1 MVIANG
7 MACTVN
13 VVLPVTPDSAAEMV
27 AVPAETAVAR
37 ALPLIVATVVFD
49 ELQVAWFVTF
59 CVLPSEYVPV
69 AVNCCVPPAT
79 IVGFAGVTAIEV
91 SVGGV

>member
-1 MVIANG
+1 MIANG
-7 MACTVN
+7 TACTVS

-49 ELQVAWFVTF
+49 ELQVAWLLSF
-59 CVLPSEYVPV
+59 CVLLSE
-69 AVNCCVPPAT
+69 
-79 IVGFAGVTAIEV
+79 
-91 SVGGV
+91 